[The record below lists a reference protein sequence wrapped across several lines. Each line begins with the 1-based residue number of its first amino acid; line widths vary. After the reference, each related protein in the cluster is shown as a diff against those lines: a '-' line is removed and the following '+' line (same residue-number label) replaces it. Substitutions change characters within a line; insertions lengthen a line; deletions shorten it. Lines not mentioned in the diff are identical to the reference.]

1 MTVLGAKLG
10 KDSVNLAFAP
20 VSKPYTHKLYILKNC
35 TNIVCAVSGTQ
46 VIYIYRVAASYCCY
60 SSDSQYEVFNDQH
73 NLYLVA

>member
-20 VSKPYTHKLYILKNC
+20 VSKPYTHKLYILINC

-46 VIYIYRVAASYCCY
+46 ADNTMVKRY
-60 SSDSQYEVFNDQH
+60 
-73 NLYLVA
+73 